1 MVFKRKE
8 QGMSGILQ
16 TQAKHLSKNTMDKFM
31 INMYGKILGLKKGV
45 RKLRMKQRRVMYA
58 YCFSVIKKLAGA
70 GHVTAPNT
78 IRIPKNK
85 GFVFNCTWDKTL
97 AIKSHSF
104 GITCVMKKDTW
115 CAHCIIDDYVSEAK
129 TFVIDFKKGLL
140 FPKVN
145 NDNSPHIKTR

>member
-58 YCFSVIKKLAGA
+58 YCFSVIKNLAGA

-97 AIKSHSF
+97 AIKSHFWNYLCHEKRYMVCSL
-104 GITCVMKKDTW
+104 
-115 CAHCIIDDYVSEAK
+115 YY
-129 TFVIDFKKGLL
+129 
-140 FPKVN
+140 
-145 NDNSPHIKTR
+145 R

>member
-45 RKLRMKQRRVMYA
+45 RKFRMKHRRAVYA

-70 GHVTAPNT
+70 GHVIASNT
-78 IRIPKNK
+78 VRIPNSNS
-85 GFVFNCTWDKTL
+85 FLFNCTWDKTL
-97 AIKSHSF
+97 TMGSHCF

-129 TFVIDFKKGLL
+129 TFAIDLKKGLL

-145 NDNSPHIKTR
+145 NDDSSHIKTR